1 MGRVCKRC
9 WKRGDEHGVRDAEH
23 RYRLR
28 HRAGWEAVP
37 GQAVP
42 LLGNWDTISLIPAVR
57 SAIAATTAVGRYLLL
72 EQPSDSQHP
81 SECLPSQVSYQNWRA
96 DAGVNAKH
104 VFEAKRLQDP
114 VAVEVID
121 RAIYYMALGL
131 VNVIHSFNPDRIVI
145 GGV

>member
-1 MGRVCKRC
+1 M
-9 WKRGDEHGVRDAEH
+9 
-23 RYRLR
+23 L
-28 HRAGWEAVP
+28 
-37 GQAVP
+37 
-42 LLGNWDTISLIPAVR
+42 T
-57 SAIAATTAVGRYLLL
+57 
-72 EQPSDSQHP
+72 QPSVI
-81 SECLPSQVSYQNWRA
+81 SELAAA

>member
-1 MGRVCKRC
+1 MGSCS
-9 WKRGDEHGVRDAEH
+9 WASSSF
-23 RYRLR
+23 
-28 HRAGWEAVP
+28 AGELGHHIIDP
-37 GQAVP
+37 SGPQCRRP
-42 LLGNWDTISLIPAVR
+42 RLLGGICFWNSHRTRKD
-57 SAIAATTAVGRYLLL
+57 
-72 EQPSDSQHP
+72 P
-81 SECLPSQVSYQNWRA
+81 SECLPSQVSYQNWSQP